1 MYCQPTN
8 KTEAGVAQ
16 QEKMKNINVLKCLY
30 VDAMSMENKQQ
41 ALEEI
46 LNNEVY
52 ELVGTAEA
60 RWADSCQYF
69 ECQQRRKQSAS
80 RGSGAVAGCSCVCS
94 LVRYMQWAQMMFCFL
109 EGAYNWWIRRNNEH
123 DKSSAAFF
131 VHEL

>member
-30 VDAMSMENKQQ
+30 VDAMSMENKPQ

-60 RWADSCQYF
+60 KVGWFLSILRMSTKKETVCI
-69 ECQQRRKQSAS
+69 ERQRCGGRMQLCLLT
-80 RGSGAVAGCSCVCS
+80 GAVHAMGSNDVLFSRRS
-94 LVRYMQWAQMMFCFL
+94 L
-109 EGAYNWWIRRNNEH
+109 
-123 DKSSAAFF
+123 
-131 VHEL
+131 